1 MNTSESHFF
10 DVASPEVFSIDSSI
24 PLELPTHTVP
34 DEGLIAVNLGV
45 REATRQ
51 RWEELKTL
59 VEQTYIKENKPF
71 PYLAEILRR
80 DHGFEPT

>member
-1 MNTSESHFF
+1 MNTSESHLF
-10 DVASPEVFSIDSSI
+10 DAASPEVFYIDSSL

-34 DEGLIAVNLGV
+34 DEGPISVNLGA

-51 RWEELKTL
+51 RWEELKPFIK
-59 VEQTYIKENKPF
+59 QTYIKENKPF

-80 DHGFEPT
+80 DHSFEPT